1 MDGKCQMD
9 AQMAKYRVSGDM
21 LVAHTYT
28 STISGSGDR
37 LG

>member
-1 MDGKCQMD
+1 MD

-28 STISGSGDR
+28 STITSGDR